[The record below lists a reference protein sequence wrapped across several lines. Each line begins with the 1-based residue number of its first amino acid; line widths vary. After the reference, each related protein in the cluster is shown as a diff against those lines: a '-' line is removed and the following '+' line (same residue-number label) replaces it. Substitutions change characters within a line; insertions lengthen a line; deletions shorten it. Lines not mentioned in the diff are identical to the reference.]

1 MAMIKADPRAAS
13 GGVGKGKAST
23 NKTTTTW
30 YGTGTSEAI
39 GYAAAGAFG
48 STEPYSPPPKF
59 NKGPM
64 TQSEM
69 DEWKTQHHVAI
80 LGPDPSA
87 AGQAIRKAAEEA
99 HAKGQLSDYD
109 KREQKLLLNRQL
121 NANKYNATW
130 GAGRDLAGQ
139 QMAAAEALNA
149 RSIEGDQNKRHRY
162 MRSKDDMGG
171 KAGTMKPGFWRSTE
185 ENVGKKATSA
195 AYRHKSALP
204 GMGPSGFP
212 TNPAN
217 EGLLGGDKPT
227 GLFDA
232 NNQYLESINII
243 GSTKTVDLRSK
254 GYY

>member
-1 MAMIKADPRAAS
+1 MAMIKTDPRAAS
-13 GGVGKGKAST
+13 PVGVGKGKAGT
-23 NKTTTTW
+23 EKTTTTW
-30 YGTGTSEAI
+30 YGAGTPEAV
-39 GYAAAGAFG
+39 GYAATGAFG
-48 STEPYSPPPKF
+48 STKSASPPPKF

-69 DEWKTQHHVAI
+69 DEWKTQHHIAI

-87 AGQAIRKAAEEA
+87 AGQAMRKAAEEA

-109 KREQKLLLNRQL
+109 KREQKVLFNRQL
-121 NANKYNATW
+121 NINKYNATW
-130 GAGRDLAGQ
+130 GSKAVPNL
-139 QMAAAEALNA
+139 AEAQMESAAQLKA
-149 RSIEGDQNKRHRY
+149 KQIEGDQYTKHGIY
-162 MRSKDDMGG
+162 MDQETGRMSPG
-171 KAGTMKPGFWRSTE
+171 KWKSTE

-195 AYRHKSALP
+195 AYRHTSSLP

-212 TNPAN
+212 TNPTN
-217 EGLLGGDKPT
+217 VGLLDGDKPT

-232 NNQYLESINII
+232 NNQYLESINIP